1 MNVLITG
8 CSSGIGYELSLR
20 FASEAHNVVAVSRNE
35 KALLALKNNYPQ
47 NITIAVYDITNP
59 EPEHLLQIL
68 KDNNFNHLDIIINNA
83 GLLIS
88 KPFEEITLQDFEKS
102 YATNVFAPAML
113 VQKLLPLLKASKNKK
128 HIVNIGSMGGFQG
141 SSKFAGLSAY
151 SSSKGALCT
160 LTECMAEELKE
171 HNIAANCLCLGA
183 VNTPML
189 AQAFPGYE
197 APVNAKDMADYIYNF
212 AIASHHVMN
221 GKIIPVSLSTP

>member
-59 EPEHLLQIL
+59 EPSHLLQLL

-113 VQKLLPLLKASKNKK
+113 VQKLLPLLKHKK
-128 HIVNIGSMGGFQG
+128 EYPNRYLHIFLW
-141 SSKFAGLSAY
+141 FHL
-151 SSSKGALCT
+151 
-160 LTECMAEELKE
+160 
-171 HNIAANCLCLGA
+171 
-183 VNTPML
+183 
-189 AQAFPGYE
+189 
-197 APVNAKDMADYIYNF
+197 
-212 AIASHHVMN
+212 
-221 GKIIPVSLSTP
+221 